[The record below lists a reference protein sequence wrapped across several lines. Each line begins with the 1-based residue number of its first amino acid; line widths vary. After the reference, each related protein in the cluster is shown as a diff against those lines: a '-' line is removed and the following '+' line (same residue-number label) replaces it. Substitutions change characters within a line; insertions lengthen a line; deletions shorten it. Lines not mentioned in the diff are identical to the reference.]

1 MRLLSLST
9 GSLSHLL
16 GKEYYDFNTIVSLM
30 NTLHSR
36 AVIDGFEF
44 QNIAEWDSVGP
55 PRDENRESS
64 HIGARARAWKSC
76 SKFTIDELANSI
88 RNTGLPILSVH
99 ANRDVGICLCAGD
112 EDDIERGKELINTTL
127 SFCNALGSKVAVFHF
142 WDTWT
147 RTIDNGFLSDILDDY
162 QLRFPDVRASVENV
176 PTSVDGLTPFEI
188 SKQFNYITLDTRWA
202 CIYDELDRY
211 YDLLPRIVNIH
222 LRGRLADEQW
232 IFDSSTRTFDEVIS
246 LIRDNWRYSGLV
258 TMEPEGGYRGA
269 TIEALVEALEELRMK
284 LGYPSRKRSHRA

>member
-16 GKEYYDFNTIVSLM
+16 GKEYYDFNTIVTLM
-30 NTLHSR
+30 NTLYSQ

-55 PRDENRESS
+55 PRNEYRESS
-64 HIGARARAWKSC
+64 RTGARAKAWRSC
-76 SKFTIDELANSI
+76 FKFRIDELANSI

-99 ANRDVGICLCAGD
+99 ANRDAGICLCAGG
-112 EDDIERGKELINTTL
+112 EEDIERAKEIINATL
-127 SFCNALGSKVAVFHF
+127 SLCNALKSKVAVFHF

-147 RTIDNGFLSDILDDY
+147 RTIDPGLLSKTLDDY
-162 QLRFPDVRASVENV
+162 QSRYPDVKASVENI

-188 SKQFNYITLDTRWA
+188 AKQFNYITLDTRWA

-211 YDLLPRIVNIH
+211 YELLPRIVNIH
-222 LRGRLADEQW
+222 LRGRLVDEHW
-232 IFDSSTRTFDEVIS
+232 VFDSSTRTFDEVIS
-246 LIRDNWRYSGLV
+246 LIRDKWRYSGLV

-269 TIEALVEALEELRMK
+269 RIDALVKALEELRMK
-284 LGYPSRKRSHRA
+284 LGYPSRKKPLRV